1 MEQDSSGLCFP
12 SASQPIFE
20 VLPMPALQTAEIVR
34 ISQHFTD
41 AYVRRLRLA
50 AGENDRIVWDPEMP
64 GFGVRLR
71 STKAVYIVQYRFQK
85 ATQRE
90 SLGDVRKLNLE
101 EARKVAR
108 QFFAKLELGMDPRD
122 EKRKAAAGVEAARLT
137 FKTVSDLYLNAKQ
150 TKMRPSTYKA
160 ADAYFNE

>member
-1 MEQDSSGLCFP
+1 
-12 SASQPIFE
+12 
-20 VLPMPALQTAEIVR
+20 MPALQTAEIVR

-90 SLGDVRKLNLE
+90 SLGDVRKLNL
-101 EARKVAR
+101 
-108 QFFAKLELGMDPRD
+108 
-122 EKRKAAAGVEAARLT
+122 AARSRGSFSRSSSLAWT
-137 FKTVSDLYLNAKQ
+137 PGTRSG
-150 TKMRPSTYKA
+150 RPRPA
-160 ADAYFNE
+160 PRPLG